1 MMEKTIE
8 KLTEGLIDATKSANH
23 VRLMIVTL
31 GNVIAKHKRLK
42 MYQRRY
48 ARRGKASK

>member
-1 MMEKTIE
+1 MDKSAVD
-8 KLTEGLIDATKSANH
+8 KLTEGLIDATKAAEH
-23 VRLMIVTL
+23 VMFVIVAL

-48 ARRGKASK
+48 ARRGGE